1 MQWGALGSITFQ
13 VSSDCARSI
22 TELSREHIWKYAE
35 HEIAKD
41 KSRLQWVG
49 KQLAKI
55 TFKGKFLDWFC
66 DPKTELDKLIGEAD
80 KKEPLVL
87 VIGNETLG
95 EFVIEKIQETW
106 KSMSTNGKLKVVEFE
121 ATLKEYY

>member
-1 MQWGALGSITFQ
+1 MQWGALGSIAFQ
-13 VSSDCARSI
+13 VSSNYARSV
-22 TELSREHIWKYAE
+22 TELSREHTWKYAE

-41 KSRLQWVG
+41 KSRLQWLG
-49 KQLAKI
+49 RQLDKI
-55 TFKGKFLDWFC
+55 TFKGKFFDWFC
-66 DPKTELDKLIGEAD
+66 DPKTEIDKLIAEAD

-106 KSMSTNGKLKVVEFE
+106 KNVSAKGKLRVVEFE
-121 ATLKEYY
+121 VTLKEYY